1 MRLDN
6 TNSCVYFSLSFI
18 FLVLGDTHQ
27 LALMS
32 CSGFGLSLQ
41 ISNACL
47 QARMF
52 RFPKFSILRNC
63 SSVLCDLDELGMA
76 HVQTRL
82 DTRLV
87 SFDRCFG
94 AQLHALLQ
102 TSAGAG
108 WWCWW
113 RRRRRWCPRPTRHG
127 CLDVLHGF
135 VRHHCAEGF
144 GDGWVGRR

>member
-1 MRLDN
+1 MDH

-41 ISNACL
+41 RSKACL

-52 RFPKFSILRNC
+52 RFTKSSIFRVS
-63 SSVLCDLDELGMA
+63 SSVLCDWDEAELGMA

-82 DTRLV
+82 DTRLIG
-87 SFDRCFG
+87 FDRCFG

-113 RRRRRWCPRPTRHG
+113 WRRLWRNPRPTLHACLHVPQGFIRHQY
-127 CLDVLHGF
+127 
-135 VRHHCAEGF
+135 AEGF
-144 GDGWVGRR
+144 GDGRVGRR